1 MQEVSVSEI
10 QLPFETKPAIGVTPA
25 TTESDASLEI
35 GEILG
40 EIFGHS
46 PAPCFTASQLPSD
59 GRFA

>member
-1 MQEVSVSEI
+1 MSEI
-10 QLPFETKPAIGVTPA
+10 QLPFETKPAIGVTSA
-25 TTESDASLEI
+25 ITESDASLEI

-46 PAPCFTASQLPSD
+46 PAPCFTSGQLASD